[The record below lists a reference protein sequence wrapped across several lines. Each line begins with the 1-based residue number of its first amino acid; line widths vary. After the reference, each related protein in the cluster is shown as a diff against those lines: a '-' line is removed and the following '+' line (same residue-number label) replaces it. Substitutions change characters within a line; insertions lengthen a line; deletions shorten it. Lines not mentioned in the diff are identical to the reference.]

1 MKKRKH
7 IFGVTMAKLHPVH
20 LLGRQVRL
28 GDLLRNYA
36 DLWQI
41 AKKNRRTLGILL
53 LSFTLM
59 GLLIGILNPK
69 KYEAEVVIAIED
81 DDSSGWQNLLQ
92 QFGIDVGGNNPG
104 GIFKGES
111 LVQLFMT
118 RTQMERTLLREAEF
132 EPGKREIIAN
142 RYLKTSKLSK
152 KDEFK
157 GVQFTSNRSEFTPLQ
172 DSLLYLIYKDV
183 SKSCLDVSKPDQKLS
198 IIHVNVKHQDK
209 FLAQTLALETVWNTS
224 DFYIELLTKKAR
236 NNLKILERESDSVRR
251 MVNKNML
258 SSALQSDDYLNI
270 NQQVLKI
277 DQNKNLVDLQINVS
291 LYGELIKNVKLAEI
305 GIRKETPLIQIVDT
319 PQFPLEKAGF
329 AWWQWG
335 VIGLAAGFLF
345 SVLYVAFQ
353 PTGSDTT
360 APQTHS

>member
-1 MKKRKH
+1 
-7 IFGVTMAKLHPVH
+7 
-20 LLGRQVRL
+20 LGRQVRL

-53 LSFTLM
+53 LSFTLL

-118 RTQMERTLLREAEF
+118 RTQVERTLLREAEF